1 MTSVRIAVLIWLF
14 CGVAAHAQEA
24 LPPAISS
31 AYEATL
37 SALQSVKTPEDVH
50 LMLEAMDSPEWV
62 GIAPTGEKTTRNEA
76 EKQLAGLLS
85 IPVGKRPVPLQKTI
99 YVGRPGPQVV
109 VVYWVYRITD
119 AGAVGSIVRDSW
131 LQTPAGWRRSLH
143 EKLFPDRLLQL
154 P

>member
-1 MTSVRIAVLIWLF
+1 MTSIRIAVIIFLF

-24 LPPAISS
+24 MPPAISS

-37 SALQSVKTPEDVH
+37 SALQSAKTPEDVH
-50 LMLEAMDSPEWV
+50 RMVDAMDTPDWV
-62 GIAPTGEKTTRNEA
+62 SIAPTGEKMSRDEA
-76 EKQLAGLLS
+76 EKQLVGLLS

-99 YVGRPGPQVV
+99 YVGEIGPRVV

-131 LQTPAGWRRSLH
+131 LQTPSGWRRSLH
-143 EKLFPDRLLQL
+143 EKLFPDRLLKL